1 MLHCY
6 TSAGPI
12 CGPGG
17 PMYLGF
23 NDWKISIAIS
33 TVRIVQVTRL
43 HYDNGQDLENDTQE
57 VENNNPPDY
66 ATPGRFKFKRQKF
79 ENCCQII
86 SYTPM

>member
-1 MLHCY
+1 
-6 TSAGPI
+6 
-12 CGPGG
+12 
-17 PMYLGF
+17 MYLGF

-66 ATPGRFKFKRQKF
+66 AT
-79 ENCCQII
+79 EVQIQTAKI
-86 SYTPM
+86 WKLLPNHILHANVTFLQEEI